1 MEKTP
6 EIENR
11 KENEINLDNL
21 SFDFC
26 SDEFVE
32 DFYKASVDG
41 GRDFSDT
48 ELSELEKIKKCP
60 KLLESSTMLG
70 EIRPYALPFFQKESL
85 NSGRNL
91 VNHGQKNNI

>member
-1 MEKTP
+1 MLAGNCK
-6 EIENR
+6 IIFLVGR
-11 KENEINLDNL
+11 DKL
-21 SFDFC
+21 SLTRVGYV
-26 SDEFVE
+26 VE